1 MNKAAAHTHYETLRV
16 DRHASPQRVRTAY
29 RRLAQKFHPDRYQG
43 RGDSAGVMAQIN
55 LAYAVLSD
63 ADQRAA
69 YDQAL
74 QAEDS
79 RAAELTARRASA
91 AALAIQDRFGW
102 AGWLLLA
109 IASITVLTL
118 GFVAMRMLAP
128 ARPALQVPVSRVAPA
143 DAAGPSLAPT
153 PPIQPW
159 TEPPKAS
166 RPANEA
172 TDPVTRLVRE
182 GVVTPAPGASPR

>member
-1 MNKAAAHTHYETLRV
+1 MKKASFHTHYETLRL
-16 DRHASPQRVRTAY
+16 DRHASPQRVRLAY

-43 RGDSAGVMAQIN
+43 RGDSASVMAQIN

-63 ADQRAA
+63 PGQRAA

-74 QAEDS
+74 QDEDS
-79 RAAELTARRASA
+79 QAAQLTARRAAA
-91 AALAIQDRFGW
+91 AALSVQDRFGW

-109 IASITVLTL
+109 IASVTMLTL

-128 ARPALQVPVSRVAPA
+128 ARPALHVPASKVAPA
-143 DAAGPSLAPT
+143 PVADAHPLAPV

-159 TEPPKAS
+159 TEPPKSA
-166 RPANEA
+166 RPPNET
-172 TDPVTRLVRE
+172 TDPVMRLVRE
-182 GVVTPAPGASPR
+182 GVVTRPAP